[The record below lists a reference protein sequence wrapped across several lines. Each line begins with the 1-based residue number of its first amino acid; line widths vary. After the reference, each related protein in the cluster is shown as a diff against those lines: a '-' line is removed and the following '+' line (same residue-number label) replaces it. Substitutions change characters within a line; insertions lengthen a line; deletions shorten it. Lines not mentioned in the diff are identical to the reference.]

1 MNLICDFLK
10 YLIPLCELHSHSKR
24 RNRQVVGRYAK
35 EVALGYTQNSC
46 KNRIRIP
53 IIFKQAAQRQRRWL
67 FVNFCYCLTKVY
79 QKIAVCKGKFFSEA
93 LIFASTNPQ
102 YDDNYKF
109 NNENS
114 KLKPGENMLC
124 TEIVSD
130 IQKNFCTQL
139 VLPMFCKKKSF

>member
-53 IIFKQAAQRQRRWL
+53 IIFKQAAQRQRQWL

-79 QKIAVCKGKFFSEA
+79 QKSAVCKKNSSLTFPACFLIPIIFSN
-93 LIFASTNPQ
+93 L
-102 YDDNYKF
+102 
-109 NNENS
+109 NS
-114 KLKPGENMLC
+114 NCSNLLDMRNLQEQVKKAFCYQKL
-124 TEIVSD
+124 
-130 IQKNFCTQL
+130 F
-139 VLPMFCKKKSF
+139 